1 MKKYLLFTMVA
12 VLLLMVGLLYGC
24 QQTASS
30 GETSNN
36 QQTGIW
42 VTGTGEVSAAP
53 DLAIL
58 QLGIEA
64 QAPTVAEA
72 QSQASSAMN
81 DVRSALTSNGVAL
94 KDIQTQYYSIQQVT
108 KWDSD
113 KQESVVVGYKVT
125 NMVTVKIRYLDE
137 TGTIIDAVVVA
148 GGDLIRINN
157 IQFTIDNPT
166 VYYDQAR
173 AKAMADANDTAT
185 QLAEL
190 SGVKLGKPI
199 YISETNA
206 SIPQPTVVRTL
217 SAEDASGSTP
227 ISTGEL
233 EISLTVQINYAIR

>member
-12 VLLLMVGLLYGC
+12 VLLLTVVSLYGC
-24 QQTASS
+24 QQASP
-30 GETSNN
+30 GGASNN

-42 VTGTGEVSAAP
+42 VTGTGEVNAAP
-53 DLAIL
+53 DTAIL
-58 QLGIEA
+58 QLGIQA
-64 QAPTVAEA
+64 QALTVDGA

-81 DVRSALTSNGVAL
+81 DVMSALTSNGVAE

-108 KWDSD
+108 KWDNT
-113 KQESVVVGYKVT
+113 KQESVVVGYQVA
-125 NMVTVKIRYLDE
+125 NMLTVKVRDLTK

-166 VYYDQAR
+166 DYYDQAR
-173 AKAMADANDTAT
+173 EKAMADAKDTAT

-190 SGVKLGKPI
+190 SNIKLGKPI
-199 YISETNA
+199 YISETDG
-206 SIPQPTVVRTL
+206 SVSQPIVVRTL
-217 SAEDASGSTP
+217 SAADSSASTP

-233 EISLTVQINYAIR
+233 KISLTVQINYAIQ